1 MLGVYGFGTQCQR
14 ATHTVA
20 TSRGPLGTRRPTGS
34 TFFSVR
40 QPSLQL
46 KEGVGGRPSPA
57 GRPRRAEIT
66 PGWEGL
72 VIEL

>member
-20 TSRGPLGTRRPTGS
+20 TSRGPPGTRRPTGS
-34 TFFSVR
+34 TFLSVH
-40 QPSLQL
+40 QP
-46 KEGVGGRPSPA
+46 
-57 GRPRRAEIT
+57 PRRTEIT